1 MDTFESLV
9 VCRCETCAEVA
20 LPHYTSSLDA
30 SAAVRSIGTANPGFV
45 PDALLDSYP
54 GDTTTAVLELCL
66 ANRWLRCE
74 GGYQIIHSPLVDMVV
89 AVRDRVARDIALCQ
103 HAGSHSPRHDDP
115 DCCGVCGMW
124 IGDDL
129 AKRLSA

>member
-1 MDTFESLV
+1 MFWANGRKVAIDGCLSSDFEGAANGKGSVMDTFESLV

-66 ANRWLRCE
+66 ANRWLRC
-74 GGYQIIHSPLVDMVV
+74 
-89 AVRDRVARDIALCQ
+89 
-103 HAGSHSPRHDDP
+103 
-115 DCCGVCGMW
+115 
-124 IGDDL
+124 
-129 AKRLSA
+129 